1 MEEQHLSLVLSVFFE
16 VVLIIVFSLFIT
28 YIVVIGT
35 DPFLVGNLTFFDDSL
50 FGFIWNIL
58 KEVFGFFVFILSKLF
73 FFFKMVFNFFS
84 FLLNIT
90 GLFVKSVTSKLK
102 FTLLLLLLL
111 LSFWV
116 VSILLSL
123 ISLLSSPILIN

>member
-1 MEEQHLSLVLSVFFE
+1 MQEQHPSLVLSVFFE

-35 DPFLVGNLTFFDDSL
+35 DSFFVGNLTVFDDSL
-50 FGFIWNIL
+50 FGFIWDIL

-73 FFFKMVFNFFS
+73 CFFKILFNFFS

-90 GLFVKSVTSKLK
+90 GLFVESVTGKLQ
-102 FTLLLLLLL
+102 FTLLLLLLF
-111 LSFWV
+111 SFGV
-116 VSILLSL
+116 VSILFSF
-123 ISLLSSPILIN
+123 ISLLSSPIILIN